1 MLLAEAQAAAAGNRA
16 IGLNVFAGNTPAER
30 LYDSLGYTTTRYSL
44 YKPLV

>member
-1 MLLAEAQAAAAGNRA
+1 M
-16 IGLNVFAGNTPAER
+16 FAGNTPAEQ